1 MLESYKINN
10 MGHAKTNT
18 GPELDN
24 NELEVLRL
32 FTSGMNRIGAYRE
45 VFPIDISD
53 KTIYTWYKSAK
64 VQKYLKEYEESLTD
78 YNVVTDKIL
87 LQIMQS
93 EQANNRDKIAAIKIW
108 SDIRN
113 RVKNTIKIESEQTI
127 NLGEV
132 NDEDIQKLITA
143 FQNGSK

>member
-1 MLESYKINN
+1 
-10 MGHAKTNT
+10 MGKPKTNVN
-18 GPELDN
+18 PELDDR
-24 NELEVLRL
+24 ELEVLKL
-32 FTSGMNRIGAYRE
+32 FISGMNRIGAYRE

-53 KTIYTWYKSAK
+53 KTIYNWYKTPK
-64 VQKYLKEYEESLTD
+64 VQTYLREYEDSLTD

-93 EQANNRDKIAAIKIW
+93 EHSKDKDKIAAIKIW

-127 NLGEV
+127 NLGEI
-132 NDEDIQKLITA
+132 NDEDIEKLVTA
-143 FQNGSK
+143 LQNGNK

>member
-1 MLESYKINN
+1 

-18 GPELDN
+18 SPELDDR
-24 NELEVLRL
+24 ELEVLKL
-32 FTSGMNRIGAYRE
+32 FISGMNRIGAYRE
-45 VFPIDISD
+45 VFKIDISD
-53 KTIYTWYKSAK
+53 KTIYNWYKTTK
-64 VQKYLKEYEESLTD
+64 VQTYLREYEDSLTD

-93 EQANNRDKIAAIKIW
+93 EQSKDKDKIAAIKIW

-113 RVKNTIKIESEQTI
+113 RIKNTIKIESEQTI
-127 NLGEV
+127 NLGDV
-132 NDEDIQKLITA
+132 NDEDIEKLITA